1 MKRSLYIFR
10 LHIHALAKAHL
21 GRGTIYCNLDRQQS
35 SLQIT
40 ARHKMM
46 LTVLTS
52 SIRLNA
58 MPLWVKSRHCDRAPR
73 CPLYPRKQ
81 TLMGESGNVR
91 FVPIADIWVLVRLM
105 LRRADFS
112 SEMNGEEARSWL
124 RPRWHGA
131 ARGGVMLGTSILFLA
146 GKRVV

>member
-1 MKRSLYIFR
+1 MS
-10 LHIHALAKAHL
+10 ALPPKAD
-21 GRGTIYCNLDRQQS
+21 IN
-35 SLQIT
+35 
-40 ARHKMM
+40 
-46 LTVLTS
+46 
-52 SIRLNA
+52 
-58 MPLWVKSRHCDRAPR
+58 
-73 CPLYPRKQ
+73 RK
-81 TLMGESGNVR
+81 GSNVR
-91 FVPIADIWVLVRLM
+91 FVPIADIVILVRLM